1 LIEARRIFFLFCL
14 FAIHSFLGNAQ
25 NGNPAQLT
33 DPHGDQPFGSY
44 QVSDIDQIGFANGS
58 LDVRIPLFV
67 RHGRGLAHEKYFHFT
82 NKNWYPDSGPSCDS
96 SVMQCPPPVTPTWAF
111 ADNNL
116 QFSYTTQYPSPC
128 GRGGFGSA
136 SEYTDFTY
144 IDDAGTPHKFDVV
157 VSRLTP
163 APTCIH
169 QKLKGYAIDG
179 SGMMIDVTDYL
190 HPIVTLKDGTRI
202 QDDQHG
208 IPSFLHQDT
217 NGNMITVDGVV
228 STGAVNGEFDTL
240 GRDVRT
246 VITTGLPNNGSY
258 EDWITKDQNGN
269 DQVTRIEW
277 SYAQV
282 STNFQQ
288 TGIQETAPSIRF
300 AQKIDLPNGLS
311 YRFTYDT
318 GSSPGHYGEL
328 LRIDLPAGGYVRY
341 EYAPI
346 STASSVY
353 SSIRSVTKRAVS
365 VDGNPA
371 NEKAWTYSYQ
381 LSSPSAGF
389 NTTTVADP
397 DGNQTVHVTLDAL
410 FASGNFAPL
419 EVQTKY
425 YQGTAASG
433 RLLKTVSTDYNTISF
448 LVGDGDSTVSTR
460 YMNRP
465 IRVTTMLDNGL
476 VSKVETDY
484 DSLPDNN
491 GEISYSRSN
500 VTERREYDFGQGAP
514 GPLLRRTTYTYQH
527 NANSAY
533 ATANIVDKVL
543 NTTVYDSAGNI
554 VAQTQ
559 NGYDETPLTATSGAP
574 NHDYTGFGTGNTT
587 RGNLTSAKHWRNTD
601 NTWLPMAYSYDDL
614 GNIISTTDPGG
625 HTTNY
630 SFSDSWSGASCT
642 PTGMNTY
649 AFLTQI
655 TNSLSQR
662 TQASYYSCP
671 GLIQSKRDENDIRA
685 SRTGTTFTYDSIN
698 RLLTATAPDGGS
710 TNFNYHGDA
719 LPLTITKTE
728 IATPDPSIVSS
739 VIYDGLGRVQTT
751 SLDSDPLGADIVD
764 TTYDNLGRKLTVSN
778 PHRATAASTDG
789 ITTYQYDALGRV
801 IQVAPPD
808 GTVPTPGSTCQA
820 NNVCTSYSGN
830 SVTSTDQAGKQR
842 RSFSDALG
850 RLIEVDEPGDNFA
863 GATASGSLPMN
874 GTLQSVSGIGAQA
887 GQAATGSVNLS
898 GVEQHINDPN
908 GTCTRS
914 GCPQIYD
921 SGLVTIT
928 INGVASTADYGQN
941 SNTTTLASALADAI
955 NRSGA
960 SAYVSASGSGAVVS
974 LTAKNVGSA
983 GNSISVS
990 FSASTDDSFDFPAGS
1005 FSGSVTAMHGGMNA
1019 NPGTTVYDSGTVTL
1033 TIGSFQATAT
1043 YGQSG
1048 NSTAAL
1054 VASALAGSG
1063 PTGLSRAGSP
1073 VTASAPGSSIIIS
1086 AASVGV
1092 AGNLSVVCSSSTSQ
1106 TAYFSSP
1113 SFTCPGVTLSGGQD
1127 PSGPSLD
1134 HNFFVT
1140 QYTYDTLGNLT
1151 QVTQKGD
1158 PAVNPSSQWRIRN
1171 FTYNSLSRLLTASN
1185 PESGTISYTY
1195 DADGNLLQKA
1205 SPVPNQTNA
1214 AVTQT
1219 VSHAYDALHR
1229 VTSTAYSDGT
1239 VVGYV
1244 YDQTGVWGPNE
1255 TNTVGRLVLENT
1267 GKAARLFSYDSM
1279 GRPTTT
1285 WDCTPKNMIDQTG
1298 CYTVQAQYDLAGDT
1312 TSITYPSGYTVTYT
1326 PDAAGRMISAVDNLR
1341 GSSYAT
1347 AATYAADGQLA
1358 AFISGKT
1365 TSFAGITNSIS
1376 YNQRLQPVTMSAS
1389 SPSQTVFSIGY
1400 DFHVGNGNNGNVWN
1414 LYNYKD
1420 HTRDQSFTYD
1430 ALNRLTSAQ
1439 NAGTNCATTTV
1450 NGKTEYWGNS
1460 YTYDAWGNL
1469 IAKSVT
1475 KCSAENLSVVALT
1488 NNQLS
1493 GYSYDAA
1500 GNMLND
1506 GQGHTFTYD
1515 AENRISA
1522 LGGNAATYTYDPD
1535 GSRVRKDMGA
1545 NFTEYIYYG
1554 GNPIAERDQAGYWT
1568 EYIFFAGQRIARRD
1582 ASGAVSYYFSD
1593 HLHTASVITDASGTI
1608 KSESDYYPWGGELQF
1623 ANSDSN
1629 HYKFTGKERDSE
1641 TGLDYFGARYYSNG
1655 LGRFLTPDW
1664 AAKATAV
1671 PYAEFADPQSLNLY
1685 GYVRNLPTVRWDAD
1699 GHQSCGKGAT
1709 SVCSEIPKNTLGVP
1723 ADTNNK
1729 LTTNSDGNIVC
1740 SGNCP
1745 NAAAITDMANTTN
1758 NLAEPSTTVNLGN
1771 TQVTI
1776 KQDGTGVGADVNA
1789 QAIPSAGA
1797 TLDVTVPKPDP
1808 SKGTTTSVGVGT
1820 KIIGVA
1826 GNFQDGKLTSV
1837 TVSVG
1842 YNTAPGKVDEINKAG
1857 LNVSTSPE
1865 HTAGLL
1871 QRLGNSISA
1880 FYHSGSQSFTVDPNN
1895 DSD

>member
-1 LIEARRIFFLFCL
+1 VIEARRTFFLVCI
-14 FAIHSFLGNAQ
+14 FAIHCLLSNAQ

-33 DPHGDQPFGSY
+33 DPHGDQPFGAY

-58 LDVRIPLFV
+58 LDVRIPLFL

-82 NKNWYPDSGPSCDS
+82 NKNWYPDSGPFCDS
-96 SVMQCPPPVTPTWAF
+96 SVMQCPPPITPTWAF

-144 IDDAGTPHKFDVV
+144 IDEAGTPHKFDVV

-163 APTCIH
+163 PPTCIH

-179 SGMMIDVTDYL
+179 SGMMIDVTDYV
-190 HPIVTLKDGTRI
+190 HPIVTLKDGTRV

-228 STGAVNGEFDTL
+228 SGGAVNGEFDTL

-277 SYAQV
+277 AYAQV

-288 TGIQETAPSIRF
+288 PGIQEAAPSIRF
-300 AQKIDLPNGLS
+300 AQKIDLPNGLF

-318 GSSPGHYGEL
+318 GSTPGHYGEL

-346 STASSVY
+346 SSASSMY
-353 SSIRSVTKRAVS
+353 SSIRAVTKRALS

-371 NEKAWTYSYQ
+371 NEKYWTYSYQ
-381 LSSPSAGF
+381 LSAPSAGF
-389 NTTTVADP
+389 NTTTVNDP
-397 DGNQTVHVTLDAL
+397 DGNQTVHVTIDAL

-448 LVGDGDSTVSTR
+448 LVGDGDTTVSTR

-465 IRVTTMLDNGL
+465 IRVTTTLDNGL

-484 DSLPDNN
+484 DPLPDNN
-491 GEISYSRSN
+491 GVISYSRSN

-514 GPLLRRTTYTYQH
+514 GPLVRRPTYTYQH

-543 NTTVYDSAGNI
+543 NTTVYDGAGNI

-559 NGYDETPLTATSGAP
+559 NGYDETALANTNASSDCHSPIGAP
-574 NHDYTGFGTGNTT
+574 NHDYCNFGAANTT
-587 RGNLTSAKHWRNTD
+587 RGNLTSVRHWRNTD
-601 NTWLPMAYSYDDL
+601 NTWLPTTYSYDDL
-614 GNIISTTDPGG
+614 GNIISATDPGA

-630 SFSDSWSGASCT
+630 SFSDSWSGAACT

-655 TNSLSQR
+655 TNPLNQR

-685 SRTGTTFTYDSIN
+685 GRTGTMFTYDGIN

-710 TNFNYHGDA
+710 TSFNYHGDA

-728 IATPDPSIVSS
+728 IATPDPSIISS

-778 PHRATAASTDG
+778 PHRATTASTDG

-808 GTVPTPGSTCQA
+808 GTVPTTANPCQA

-863 GATASGSLPMN
+863 GVTASGPLPIN

-898 GVEQHINDPN
+898 GAEQHINDPN

-921 SGLVTIT
+921 SGPVTIT
-928 INGVASTADYGQN
+928 INGIASTAAYGQT
-941 SNTTTLASALADAI
+941 STTTTLATALAAAI
-955 NRSGA
+955 NSGGA
-960 SAYVSASGSGAVVS
+960 SAYVSASASGAVVS

-990 FSASTDDSFDFPAGS
+990 FSASTDDSFDFPASS
-1005 FSGSVTAMHGGMNA
+1005 FSGSVTAMHGGVNA

-1033 TIGSFQATAT
+1033 TIGSFQASAS

-1063 PTGLSRAGSP
+1063 ATGLSRAGSP
-1073 VTASAPGSSIIIS
+1073 VTASASGATITIS
-1086 AASVGV
+1086 AAGVGA

-1113 SFTCPGVTLSGGQD
+1113 SFTCPGVALSGGQD

-1134 HNFFVT
+1134 NNFFVT

-1171 FTYNSLSRLLTASN
+1171 FTYNSLSQLLTATN
-1185 PESGTISYTY
+1185 PESGTITYSY
-1195 DADGNLLQKA
+1195 DADGNLLQKT
-1205 SPVPNQTNA
+1205 SPAPNQTGTA
-1214 AVTQT
+1214 TQT
-1219 VSHAYDALHR
+1219 ISYCYDGLHR
-1229 VTSTAYSDGT
+1229 VM
-1239 VVGYV
+1239 
-1244 YDQTGVWGPNE
+1244 
-1255 TNTVGRLVLENT
+1255 
-1267 GKAARLFSYDSM
+1267 GKAYGAFSCPLTSPVVSYTYDAGTEGVGHMTSLIDQAGSASYTYDLM
-1279 GRPTTT
+1279 GRIHTESRTISGQS
-1285 WDCTPKNMIDQTG
+1285 KNLSYG
-1298 CYTVQAQYDLAGDT
+1298 YDLSGFL
-1312 TSITYPSGYTVTYT
+1312 TSITYPSQATVNYT
-1326 PDAAGRMISAVDNLR
+1326 PDAAGHVVSAIDL
-1341 GSSYAT
+1341 GSNIQYVTGASYGP
-1347 AATYAADGQLA
+1347 DGA
-1358 AFISGKT
+1358 ITGFISGSNA
-1365 TSFAGITNSIS
+1365 SFAGITNTFS
-1376 YNQRLQPVTMSAS
+1376 YNKRLQPVTMSAA
-1389 SPSQTVFSIGY
+1389 SPAQTVFSIGY
-1400 DFHVGNGNNGNVWN
+1400 DFHLGNGNNGNVWN

-1420 HTRDQSFTYD
+1420 RNRDQTFSYD

-1439 NAGTNCATTTV
+1439 NAGTDCNQKV
-1450 NGKTEYWGNS
+1450 LENKTEYWGNS
-1460 YTYDAWGNL
+1460 YSYDAWGNL
-1469 IAKSVT
+1469 LNKTVT
-1475 KCSAENLSVVALT
+1475 KCGAENLAVTADVHNWIHAT
-1488 NNQLS
+1488 GTPDYQ
-1493 GYSYDAA
+1493 YDAA
-1500 GNMLND
+1500 GNM
-1506 GQGHTFTYD
+1506 TF
-1515 AENRISA
+1515 
-1522 LGGNAATYTYDPD
+1522 NATAPTQTYTYDQENRLTGAAGYTYTYDAD
-1535 GSRVRKDMGA
+1535 GNRVKKANGSAGTLYWYMSPGIVAESDLNGNLTSEYVFFDGERVARKD
-1545 NFTEYIYYG
+1545 
-1554 GNPIAERDQAGYWT
+1554 
-1568 EYIFFAGQRIARRD
+1568 FAGGTTSVA
-1582 ASGAVSYYFSD
+1582 YYFSD
-1593 HLHTASVITDASGTI
+1593 HLKTASVITDSAGVI
-1608 KSESDYYPWGGELQF
+1608 KSESDFYPWGGELQF
-1623 ANSDSN
+1623 VANDSN
-1629 HYKFTGKERDSE
+1629 HYKFTGKERDTE
-1641 TGLDYFGARYYSNG
+1641 TNLDYFGARYYSNG
-1655 LGRFLTPDW
+1655 LGRWVSADWSATPVP
-1664 AAKATAV
+1664 V
-1671 PYAEFADPQSLNLY
+1671 PYADLGDPQSLNLY
-1685 GYVRNLPTVRWDAD
+1685 GYVRGLPTTRVDVD
-1699 GHQSCGKGAT
+1699 GHEDKSFLENLKEAIVDFLTAGQPHGAPQLPPPKICGCPIPGLQQQNDNKQNNNNSESQDTTGKKAGSTNSGRESGSYTNTHGSGKTYSGKGGRAR
-1709 SVCSEIPKNTLGVP
+1709 SQNSGKNIEKKTG
-1723 ADTNNK
+1723 DK
-1729 LTTNSDGNIVC
+1729 HTT
-1740 SGNCP
+1740 
-1745 NAAAITDMANTTN
+1745 TDW
-1758 NLAEPSTTVNLGN
+1758 EPSANDREAFKNESRRLDANGGAKSPSN
-1771 TQVTI
+1771 YNKI
-1776 KQDGTGVGADVNA
+1776 ESPGKNYRKQDG
-1789 QAIPSAGA
+1789 S
-1797 TLDVTVPKPDP
+1797 
-1808 SKGTTTSVGVGT
+1808 
-1820 KIIGVA
+1820 
-1826 GNFQDGKLTSV
+1826 
-1837 TVSVG
+1837 
-1842 YNTAPGKVDEINKAG
+1842 
-1857 LNVSTSPE
+1857 
-1865 HTAGLL
+1865 H
-1871 QRLGNSISA
+1871 
-1880 FYHSGSQSFTVDPNN
+1880 
-1895 DSD
+1895 